1 MRQGTSAKDPLE
13 LHFELRTL
21 SLGGSLGSGS
31 TEALQLR
38 VLCPKTVGKDNKIVS
53 RVWPSAIGRIS
64 SALL

>member
-1 MRQGTSAKDPLE
+1 M

-38 VLCPKTVGKDNKIVS
+38 VLCPKTVGKDNKIAS
-53 RVWPSAIGRIS
+53 PKSKKDIES
-64 SALL
+64 SS